1 MKKIAIFL
9 NISII
14 FLLIYGIWFNLNW
27 SKNEEK
33 KKIEMKREK
42 KEISLEKDTDGDGL
56 EDWKENLYKT
66 DPNNKDTDK
75 DGLSDFEEVKNG
87 WDPLVAGKGNL
98 ENKIKE
104 IQAKRDFFLSLEEQK
119 KEFQKL
125 RLEIKENKKNNF
137 KNYSFKIGQNKIIDK
152 VKIDLKNNVNNVAE
166 IILFY
171 DKTDYKEIQK
181 IQDNLLKKSS
191 QKINKQKV
199 QKNIQ
204 NLRKISNI
212 LKSKKVS
219 NNLLENYVLGLS
231 NGFGKLADG
240 IEEILNL
247 EEKSEK
253 DKDKILEALKKY
265 SEGASD
271 IVKFRG
277 KIFLLIEEYE
287 IEFQPNEAG
296 SYFDYR
302 I

>member
-137 KNYSFKIGQNKIIDK
+137 KNYSSKIGQNKIIDK